1 MPLRDGPRTIYRAN
15 NDARDMSDY
24 LLDRGRERHQS
35 PEERAKAR
43 VPGPEPGLNGWLSA
57 AGPVIPETPRRPPVK
72 LPWPDRSAERGWA
85 AGPER

>member
-35 PEERAKAR
+35 PEERANAR
-43 VPGPEPGLNGWLSA
+43 VPGPDRVLT
-57 AGPVIPETPRRPPVK
+57 AGCQPLVR
-72 LPWPDRSAERGWA
+72 
-85 AGPER
+85 